1 MSEKQKSQDVIPKEI
16 TELLEHRATL
26 GKWLAKLEE
35 LSGTVRPEVY
45 DRVRGDYEERLRS
58 QEKELTAHRSEME
71 TALEE
76 HKTRVTVLESDRDDR
91 AAELEEAQLR
101 FAVGEFK
108 EAEFRKHKSEHEERL
123 ASLDAELKSDQDALT
138 KLEEVVGV
146 LSSLRAGASGS
157 AVAEGAA
164 KAEPSGSAEETDP
177 TWGTARGRAEQGVE
191 GAVEK
196 TKSAAAAAAVA
207 VADARA
213 AEAAEGA
220 ILESE
225 EAIPEPQDAE
235 GPEPEGAEA
244 RWREAVKEAK
254 PEEAEAEGAEE
265 TAESAAESATEEAPA
280 EAEAAEAAADS
291 SAESIVESPA
301 DAAAK
306 AEGAEGGDYLDDLE
320 FLESLS
326 MDEIDRL
333 DAVSAMLEEEP
344 AEEGD
349 VKGSEE
355 KR

>member
-1 MSEKQKSQDVIPKEI
+1 MSEKQKSQDVIPKKI

-58 QEKELTAHRSEME
+58 QEAELTAHRSEME

-146 LSSLRAGASGS
+146 LSSLRAAASGS

-164 KAEPSGSAEETDP
+164 EPEPSGSAEKTDP
-177 TWGTARGRAEQGVE
+177 TWGTARGRPEQGVE

-213 AEAAEGA
+213 AEAAEEA

-225 EAIPEPQDAE
+225 EVGAEPEETA
-235 GPEPEGAEA
+235 GPEGGEDAEA
-244 RWREAVKEAK
+244 RWREALEASK
-254 PEEAEAEGAEE
+254 PR
-265 TAESAAESATEEAPA
+265 
-280 EAEAAEAAADS
+280 EAEAAQAEEAAEPSTEETPAETEVAAEAVADD

-306 AEGAEGGDYLDDLE
+306 AEGGDYLDDLE

-333 DAVSAMLEEEP
+333 DAVSAMLDEEP
-344 AEEGD
+344 AAEAAEGD

>member
-1 MSEKQKSQDVIPKEI
+1 MSEKQKSQEVIPKEI

-26 GKWLAKLEE
+26 GTWLAKLEE

-45 DRVRGDYEERLRS
+45 DRVRGDYEARLRS
-58 QEKELTAHRSEME
+58 QETELTAHRSEME

-76 HKTRVTVLESDRDDR
+76 RKTRVTVLESDRDER

-108 EAEFRKHKSEHEERL
+108 EAEFQKHKSAHEDRL
-123 ASLDAELKSDQDALT
+123 TTLNDELKSDQDALA

-146 LSSLRAGASGS
+146 LSSLRAGSSGS
-157 AVAEGAA
+157 AAGSAA
-164 KAEPSGSAEETDP
+164 AMPEPSGSAEGETS
-177 TWGTARGRAEQGVE
+177 WGTAHGRAEEGVE

-213 AEAAEGA
+213 AEAAGGA

-225 EAIPEPQDAE
+225 EAIPEPQEAG
-235 GPEPEGAEA
+235 GPEPKGAEA

-265 TAESAAESATEEAPA
+265 TAESATEEAPP

-291 SAESIVESPA
+291 AAESIVESPA

-306 AEGAEGGDYLDDLE
+306 AEGAEGAEGGDYLDDLE

-333 DAVSAMLEEEP
+333 DAVSAMLEDEP
-344 AEEGD
+344 AAEGD
-349 VKGSEE
+349 EKGSEE
-355 KR
+355 SR

>member
-1 MSEKQKSQDVIPKEI
+1 MSEKQKSQEVIPKEI

-45 DRVRGDYEERLRS
+45 DRVRGDYEARLRS
-58 QEKELTAHRSEME
+58 QETELTAHRSEME

-76 HKTRVTVLESDRDDR
+76 RKTRVTVLESDRDER

-108 EAEFRKHKSEHEERL
+108 EAEFQKHKSAHEDRL
-123 ASLDAELKSDQDALT
+123 TTLDDELKSDQDALA

-146 LSSLRAGASGS
+146 LGSLRAGASGS
-157 AVAEGAA
+157 AAGSGAA
-164 KAEPSGSAEETDP
+164 IPEPSGSAEKGETS
-177 TWGTARGRAEQGVE
+177 WGTAHGRAEEGVE

-225 EAIPEPQDAE
+225 EAVPEPQEAE
-235 GPEPEGAEA
+235 GPEPKGAEA
-244 RWREAVKEAK
+244 RWREAVREGK

-265 TAESAAESATEEAPA
+265 TAEPATEEAPA

-306 AEGAEGGDYLDDLE
+306 AESAEGGDYLDDLE

-333 DAVSAMLEEEP
+333 DAVSAMLEDEP
-344 AEEGD
+344 AAEGD
-349 VKGSEE
+349 EKGSEE
-355 KR
+355 SR

>member
-1 MSEKQKSQDVIPKEI
+1 MSEKQKSQDVIPNEI

-45 DRVRGDYEERLRS
+45 ERVRGEYEQRLRS
-58 QEKELTAHRSEME
+58 QETELTAHRSEME

-146 LSSLRAGASGS
+146 LGSLREGASGS
-157 AVAEGAA
+157 PVAEGAG
-164 KAEPSGSAEETDP
+164 KAEPPGSAEKTDP

-225 EAIPEPQDAE
+225 EVGAEPKEAA
-235 GPEPEGAEA
+235 GPEESKGDAEA
-244 RWREAVKEAK
+244 RWREAVEAAK
-254 PEEAEAEGAEE
+254 PAEAEAPEAEE
-265 TAESAAESATEEAPA
+265 AMEPSTEEAPA
-280 EAEAAEAAADS
+280 EAEVAAEAVADD

-301 DAAAK
+301 DAAAQ
-306 AEGAEGGDYLDDLE
+306 AEGGDYLDDLE

-333 DAVSAMLEEEP
+333 DGVSAMLEEEP
-344 AEEGD
+344 
-349 VKGSEE
+349 
-355 KR
+355 

>member
-1 MSEKQKSQDVIPKEI
+1 MSEKQKSQEVIPKEI

-26 GKWLAKLEE
+26 AKWLAKLEE

-45 DRVRGDYEERLRS
+45 DRVRGDYEARLRS
-58 QEKELTAHRSEME
+58 QETELTAHRSEME

-164 KAEPSGSAEETDP
+164 KAEPSGSAEKTDP

-225 EAIPEPQDAE
+225 EVGAEPEETA
-235 GPEPEGAEA
+235 GPEGGEDAEA
-244 RWREAVKEAK
+244 RWREALEASK
-254 PEEAEAEGAEE
+254 PG
-265 TAESAAESATEEAPA
+265 
-280 EAEAAEAAADS
+280 EAEAAQAEEAAEPSTEETPAETEVAAEAVADD

-301 DAAAK
+301 AAAAK

>member
-1 MSEKQKSQDVIPKEI
+1 MSEKQKSQEVIPKEI

-26 GKWLAKLEE
+26 GTWLAKLEE
-35 LSGTVRPEVY
+35 LSGTVRQEVY
-45 DRVRGDYEERLRS
+45 DRVRGDYEARLRS
-58 QEKELTAHRSEME
+58 QETELTAHRSEME

-76 HKTRVTVLESDRDDR
+76 RKTRVTVLESDRDER

-108 EAEFRKHKSEHEERL
+108 EAEFQKHKSAHEDRL
-123 ASLDAELKSDQDALT
+123 TTLNDELKADQDALA

-146 LSSLRAGASGS
+146 LSRLRAGSSGS
-157 AVAEGAA
+157 AAESAA
-164 KAEPSGSAEETDP
+164 ALPEPSGSAEGETS
-177 TWGTARGRAEQGVE
+177 WGTAHGRAEEGVE

-213 AEAAEGA
+213 AEAAGGA

-225 EAIPEPQDAE
+225 EAVPEPQEAE
-235 GPEPEGAEA
+235 GPEPKGAEA

-254 PEEAEAEGAEE
+254 PEGAEAEGAEE
-265 TAESAAESATEEAPA
+265 TAESATEEAPA
-280 EAEAAEAAADS
+280 EAEAGEAAADS

-301 DAAAK
+301 DAAAT
-306 AEGAEGGDYLDDLE
+306 AEGGDYLDDLE

-333 DAVSAMLEEEP
+333 DAVSAMLEDEP
-344 AEEGD
+344 AAEGD
-349 VKGSEE
+349 EKGSEE
-355 KR
+355 SR